1 MKLSEAIFILSPE
14 TSKLALY
21 DIRIKEGERAVEE
34 YVIIARRIASRI
46 VSSFLKDKS
55 NTKEY
60 PELFLDNKVV
70 HNTTIDM
77 PFASKLLADK
87 TCTQTIRKLKT
98 EHSQEEVIDIIN
110 GCLELACKA
119 MSIEIRKQKEEKM

>member
-1 MKLSEAIFILSPE
+1 MKLSEAIYILDPE
-14 TSKLALY
+14 TSKTALY
-21 DIRIKEGERAVEE
+21 DIQIKEGEKAVEE
-34 YVIIARRIASRI
+34 YVIIAQRIASRI
-46 VSSFLKDKS
+46 VNSFLKDKS

-60 PELFLDNKVV
+60 PELFLNNKVV

-87 TCTQTIRKLKT
+87 TCTQTITELKKKY
-98 EHSQEEVIDIIN
+98 SQNEVIDIIN

-119 MSIEIRKQKEEKM
+119 MNIEIKNKK